1 MAAAFGFSIGD
12 FINGI
17 ILVKDVIQ
25 ALSDSRGSSKEY
37 SETMSQLHILKLALG
52 QIEGQFADLQSST
65 HWTALAG
72 TLTSVGPSSMTFCRV
87 SRNIMFYLSRKGPSA
102 IWKDALRKIQWQLS
116 MPEDLV
122 AFRGKLSYYVY
133 AIGMLLHTIQ

>member
-1 MAAAFGFSIGD
+1 
-12 FINGI
+12 
-17 ILVKDVIQ
+17 
-25 ALSDSRGSSKEY
+25 
-37 SETMSQLHILKLALG
+37 
-52 QIEGQFADLQSST
+52 
-65 HWTALAG
+65 
-72 TLTSVGPSSMTFCRV
+72 
-87 SRNIMFYLSRKGPSA
+87 MFYLSRKGPSA

>member
-52 QIEGQFADLQSST
+52 QIEGQFADLQSS
-65 HWTALAG
+65 
-72 TLTSVGPSSMTFCRV
+72 GPSSMTFCRV

>member
-52 QIEGQFADLQSST
+52 QIEGQFAVLQSST

-72 TLTSVGPSSMTFCRV
+72 TLTSCRAV
-87 SRNIMFYLSRKGPSA
+87 IDDFLQGIEKYHVLSQP
-102 IWKDALRKIQWQLS
+102 
-116 MPEDLV
+116 
-122 AFRGKLSYYVY
+122 
-133 AIGMLLHTIQ
+133 